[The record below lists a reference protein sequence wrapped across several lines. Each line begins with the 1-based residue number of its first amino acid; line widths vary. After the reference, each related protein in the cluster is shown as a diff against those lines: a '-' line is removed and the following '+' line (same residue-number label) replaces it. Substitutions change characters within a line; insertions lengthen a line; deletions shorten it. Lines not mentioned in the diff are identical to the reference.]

1 MIMIWKIGNG
11 SKYKLDKIRT
21 VDKTRLVK
29 KLGDIDK
36 TKSKEILD
44 MLVKMFEH
52 WNHLNLRKTSF
63 SRFTMIY

>member
-1 MIMIWKIGNG
+1 MIWKIGNG

-52 WNHLNLRKTSF
+52 
-63 SRFTMIY
+63 